1 MTDDELCN
9 RLQIELYRANVDEA
23 DLATTARRRMRSLL
37 TDLNLR
43 RRLRLALEAAMVAD
57 HEDEAE
63 ALRETLEAA
72 VKNEPGWQADALDH
86 LELRLI

>member
-9 RLQIELYRANVDEA
+9 RLQIELFRASVDEA
-23 DLATTARRRMRSLL
+23 DLATTARRRMRGLL

-43 RRLRLALEAAMVAD
+43 RRLRLALEAATVAG
-57 HEDEAE
+57 HEDRAG
-63 ALRETLEAA
+63 AVRETLEAA
-72 VKNEPGWQADALDH
+72 AKNEPGWQAEALDH